1 MNIVLLGQNGQVG
14 WELQRSLSVLGP
26 LQALDRHSQPCGDLS
41 QPEALHDHLLRLQP
55 DVIVN
60 AAAYTAV
67 DQAQAEP
74 ELARLINAAA
84 PAAMA
89 RAAHALGATL
99 VHYSSDYVFNGQ
111 GTRAWRESD
120 AVAPLNV
127 YGQTKREGEEAIL
140 SSGCDHLILRTSWVH
155 AVRGHNFAHTMLRLA
170 QERDQLKVIHD
181 QWGAPTSAEL
191 IADVTAQVLRQCQ
204 VNAKPK
210 GLYHLVAGGETTWHG
225 YACHLIEQ
233 ARLLRPDLPWRVQE
247 ILPVPSSAYPTVA
260 QRPHNSRL
268 DTSQLQQVFGLV
280 LPDWRVGVDRMLN
293 ETLLR
298 G

>member
-1 MNIVLLGQNGQVG
+1 
-14 WELQRSLSVLGP
+14 
-26 LQALDRHSQPCGDLS
+26 
-41 QPEALHDHLLRLQP
+41 
-55 DVIVN
+55 
-60 AAAYTAV
+60 
-67 DQAQAEP
+67 
-74 ELARLINAAA
+74 
-84 PAAMA
+84 
-89 RAAHALGATL
+89 
-99 VHYSSDYVFNGQ
+99 
-111 GTRAWRESD
+111 
-120 AVAPLNV
+120 
-127 YGQTKREGEEAIL
+127 
-140 SSGCDHLILRTSWVH
+140 
-155 AVRGHNFAHTMLRLA
+155 MLRLA